1 MKTHE
6 SHDGTAVASRPDMVA
21 VAVPESEDVPGDW
34 LTVSLPRAA
43 DSAYAL
49 FCDVERVPEWLPVV
63 SSAVVTDRDRDGR
76 ARRVAFQASLRR
88 ATIGYTCSYRYH
100 ARDHRLSWSTSPR
113 SSIVVRGMAHFQA
126 VAANVCLMT
135 YSLDLRV
142 GRGLPPFAEATFA
155 NHASSATLADFREYA
170 IRVL

>member
-1 MKTHE
+1 
-6 SHDGTAVASRPDMVA
+6 MVA
-21 VAVPESEDVPGDW
+21 VAAVPESENVRGDW

-43 DSAYAL
+43 DAAYAL
-49 FCDVERVPEWLPVV
+49 FCDVERVPDWLPVV
-63 SSAVVTDRDRDGR
+63 SSAVVTDRDDDGR

-88 ATIGYTCSYRYH
+88 ASIGYTCSYRY
-100 ARDHRLSWSTSPR
+100 RTQENRLSWSTSPR

-126 VAANVCLMT
+126 VAPNACLMT
-135 YSLDLRV
+135 YGLDLRV
-142 GRGLPPFAEATFA
+142 GRGLPPFADASFA